1 MVVTWTPVRF
11 RDDKVLARCRPDGEL
26 LVEDGMVAFC
36 YREGG
41 RTYRTRADR
50 LGREE
55 GAPVIEAASGERAP
69 DERAVK
75 KVPTPTSSSAA
86 RPAREGS
93 VEVWTDGAC
102 SGNPG
107 PSGLGVLL
115 RDGETIHE
123 VSEFLGEG
131 TNNIAELT
139 AILRGLQLVEDGA
152 RAVDVMTD
160 SAYCIGLCTKGWKPK
175 KNKELVADLRSELRR
190 FGDIRFVKVP
200 GHAGVPDNERAD
212 ELATTAVDRR
222 G

>member
-1 MVVTWTPVRF
+1 MVTWTRVRF
-11 RDDKVLARCRPDGEL
+11 RDDKVLARCSPDGEL
-26 LVEDGMVAFC
+26 LVEDGLVAFC

-41 RTYRTRADR
+41 RTYRTRPDR

-55 GAPVIEAASGERAP
+55 GAPVVEAEPGDRAP
-69 DERAVK
+69 DTRA
-75 KVPTPTSSSAA
+75 PQTPAQSGMSSTA
-86 RPAREGS
+86 RPAREGAI
-93 VEVWTDGAC
+93 EVWTDGAC

-123 VSEFLGEG
+123 VSEYLGEG

-139 AILRGLQLVEDGA
+139 AILRGLQLVEDSS
-152 RAVDVMTD
+152 RPVDVMTD
-160 SAYCIGLCTKGWKPK
+160 SSYCIGLLTKGWKAK
-175 KNKELVADLRSELRR
+175 KNQDLVEELRGELRR
-190 FGDIRFVKVP
+190 FGDIRFVKVK

-222 G
+222 A